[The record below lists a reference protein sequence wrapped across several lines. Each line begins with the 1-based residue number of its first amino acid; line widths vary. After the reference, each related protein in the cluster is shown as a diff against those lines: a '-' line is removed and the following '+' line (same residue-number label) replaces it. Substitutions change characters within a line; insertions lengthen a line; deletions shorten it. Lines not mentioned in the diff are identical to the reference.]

1 MSGGGAWDAAAAAA
15 VAVANDAAPA
25 KKKIKKNVGRQS
37 GKKDATLRIPVGF
50 GLIASG
56 TVSVMTVFSL
66 GCILRTVVLSKA
78 GFLPSDQHA
87 GIAAPIYPAH
97 PLPKP
102 ADIISVSSGPHTTYT
117 SKTFQANEST
127 TSHTSQISLIGGNAK
142 DADINAISNGGSA
155 KTHLPAG
162 YHLLVDIKGVDP
174 AFLNSEKRLVAAM
187 VELVND
193 SKLTL
198 LSHHCHSLVPMGV
211 SCVGVHPGRHIAFHT
226 WPEEGVIIIDLFTS
240 GDNPLIPVL
249 SSINKFFA
257 IPRSQAEGEDD
268 RDIPEPTTLWSHKL
282 RGFRKEFATGY
293 DPERDPYDSDMGR
306 YVLGQNPSYYQVKE
320 LVASSQT
327 SFQAFDVYSLM
338 YEPKSETELY
348 PTDRV
353 LFLDGVI
360 QSTLFGDAPYHE
372 SIVHP
377 AMITHPNPKRVA
389 IIGGGEGATLREVL
403 KHYTVEE
410 VVMIEIDEGVVKL
423 SNEHLPEWQDCSI
436 ISHHENAADWCFDD
450 ARAITR

>member
-1 MSGGGAWDAAAAAA
+1 MSGGARDAA

-25 KKKIKKNVGRQS
+25 KKKVKKNGRQG
-37 GKKDATLRIPVGF
+37 GKKNATIRVTVGF

-56 TVSVMTVFSL
+56 TVSVIAVFSL
-66 GCILRTVVLSKA
+66 GCILRIVMLSKT
-78 GFLPSDQHA
+78 GFLSSGRRV
-87 GIAAPIYPAH
+87 GIAAPIYP
-97 PLPKP
+97 LPEP
-102 ADIISVSSGPHTTYT
+102 SDIISVSSGPHTTYT
-117 SKTFQANEST
+117 SKTFPANEST
-127 TSHTSQISLIGGNAK
+127 MSHMSQISRIGGNAK
-142 DADINAISNGGSA
+142 DANIKA
-155 KTHLPAG
+155 KTLLPAG

-174 AFLNSEKRLVAAM
+174 AYLNSEKRLVTAM

-198 LSHHCHSLVPMGV
+198 LSYHCHSLVPMGV
-211 SCVGVHPGRHIAFHT
+211 SCVGVHMERHIAFHT
-226 WPEEGVIIIDLFTS
+226 WPEEGVIMIDLFTS

-249 SSINKFFA
+249 SSIQKIFA
-257 IPRSQAEGEDD
+257 IPRSQPEGEDE

-338 YEPKSETELY
+338 YEPKSETDLY

-403 KHYTVEE
+403 KHSTVEE
-410 VVMIEIDEGVVKL
+410 AVMIEIDHGVVKL
-423 SNEHLPEWQDCSI
+423 SKEHLPEWQDCSI
-436 ISHHENAADWCFDD
+436 ISHHEKAAEWCFDD
-450 ARAITR
+450 ARARAR